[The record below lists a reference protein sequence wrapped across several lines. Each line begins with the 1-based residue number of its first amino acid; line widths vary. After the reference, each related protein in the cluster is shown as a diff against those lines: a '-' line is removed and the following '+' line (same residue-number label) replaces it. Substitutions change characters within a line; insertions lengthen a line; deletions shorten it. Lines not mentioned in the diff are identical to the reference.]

1 MDLPKP
7 YPRALKCGTRQGAM
21 LDPSKTIVIA
31 NPMARHGFIG
41 EHWSELSARVR
52 ELLGPVELQL
62 TQTRGDGLGMA
73 KKAIAAGARTLIS
86 FGGDGTHSEVVDGI
100 MQSGLSDQVSLGIL
114 HAGTGGDFRRMIPGA
129 QELDSACAVIRDKP
143 GVPIDIGWVQ
153 YVDDDGK
160 TAGRFFLN
168 ITSMGMGGLVD
179 RFVAAS
185 TSKSSGKAKY
195 FKAVL
200 RAQMKYKPAV
210 IRLRI
215 DGKDEGEH
223 EISNVCVC
231 NGRWAGGSM
240 MFAPEA
246 RVADGMFDVIL
257 IRATSTL
264 RGLPVMA
271 GLYKGTHVRSPIVR
285 TYRGRH
291 VEVDMVANTAWM
303 DVDGEAPG
311 IGPAEFRLHDR
322 ALRVIGIGEQ
332 FL

>member
-1 MDLPKP
+1 MF
-7 YPRALKCGTRQGAM
+7 
-21 LDPSKTIVIA
+21 DPSKTLVIA
-31 NPMARHGFIG
+31 NPMARHGFVG
-41 EHWSELSARVR
+41 DHWRALSEQIRG
-52 ELLGPVELQL
+52 LLGPVELRL
-62 TQTRGDGLGMA
+62 TESRGDGLRMG
-73 KKAIAAGARTLIS
+73 KEAIANGARIIIS

-100 MQSGLSDQVSLGIL
+100 MQSGLNQEVTLGIL

-129 QELDSACAVIRDKP
+129 EELESACAVIREKP
-143 GVPIDIGWVQ
+143 AVPIDIGWVQ
-153 YVDDDGK
+153 YVHDEGH

-185 TSKSSGKAKY
+185 KSKSSGKAKY

-200 RAQMKYKPAV
+200 RAQMKYKPAR
-210 IRLRI
+210 IRMRI
-215 DGKDEGEH
+215 DGRDEGEH
-223 EISNVCVC
+223 VISNLCVC

-246 RVADGMFDVIL
+246 RVADGMFDVVL
-257 IRATSTL
+257 IRAASTL

-271 GLYKGTHVRSPIVR
+271 GLYKGTHVRSPIVS

-291 VEVDMVANTAWM
+291 IAVDMVANTAWM
-303 DVDGEAPG
+303 DIDGEAPG
-311 IGPAEFRLHDR
+311 VGPADFRIHDR
-322 ALRVIGIGEQ
+322 ALRVIGIGSE

>member
-1 MDLPKP
+1 MF
-7 YPRALKCGTRQGAM
+7 
-21 LDPSKTIVIA
+21 DPTQTIVIA
-31 NPMARHGFIG
+31 NPMARHGFVG
-41 EHWSELSARVR
+41 AHWPELSERIR
-52 ELLGPVELQL
+52 QLLGPVDFEL
-62 TQTRGDGLGMA
+62 TASRGDGPRLA
-73 KKAIAAGARTLIS
+73 KEAIAKGARTILS

-100 MQSGLSDQVSLGIL
+100 MQSGRHGEVTLGIL

-129 QELDSACAVIRDKP
+129 EELESACVVIREKP
-143 GVPIDIGWVQ
+143 AVPIDIGWVR
-153 YVDDDGK
+153 YVTD
-160 TAGRFFLN
+160 AGTPESRFFLN

-179 RFVAAS
+179 RFVAES
-185 TSKSSGKAKY
+185 KSKSSGKAKY

-200 RAQMKYKPAV
+200 RAQMKYEPAR
-210 IRLRI
+210 IRMRI

-246 RVADGMFDVIL
+246 RVADGMFDVVL

-271 GLYKGTHVRSPIVR
+271 GLYKGTHVRSPLVS

-291 VEVDMVANTAWM
+291 VEIDMVANTAWM

-311 IGPAEFRLHDR
+311 VGPAEFRIHDE
-322 ALRVIGIGEQ
+322 ALRVIGIGDE
-332 FL
+332 FR